1 MNTKVTIKNFRVFD
15 ENGVTIDVKP
25 LTILTGCNSS
35 GKSSIVKGISLLSQ
49 FVQNIIEAK
58 NDGRPIRL
66 GNNKLDFT
74 IAPNNL
80 LGNFEQVVN
89 KKAKEKTVTFAYQ
102 VHSLVLHED
111 VEVELTFGLLKGDSL
126 HDGYLQRI
134 IIRNSISEVFF
145 LSDNEKTSVNYILLK
160 KGLERWLDNKLE
172 GQEINEHFH
181 EDLSDEELIFRGII
195 EHDLISHMPLL
206 DKLSKLEKTD
216 VRQFLLG
223 RLQKYVNNRLSKT
236 SHYSIKDNDGIRRKL
251 ESDAKKYGIENPA
264 LLSDKELFDIY
275 IKSRAE
281 VWKLKLTSV
290 IEHFEQSKYF
300 VFSDYLQ
307 SLEKEQMASFCTEK
321 DLSSISLSSS
331 DLNFLFGLSDNIYLE
346 EVSTLEYV
354 CTEEDET
361 ICWQKNWDSD
371 SLNTNFI
378 PFRLINDY
386 ASSILTDI
394 LTDSTMEAISYISS
408 DLVTIKRL
416 YSFDAKDD
424 FTSLLKQFLGIR
436 NNDGSTRFGNSLVCC
451 DNPFEM
457 RKGEFANKWLREFG
471 IGNRLIVKSVE
482 EGLGAQVR
490 IFGSKEDNEGRLS
503 ADFGY
508 GITQLIAL
516 LLSIEINKGKT
527 IAIEEPE
534 IHLHPNFQSKLA
546 DMFYEAYSKF
556 GVHFIIET
564 HSEYLIRKSQVL
576 VAEMGFTSNK
586 ETEEKCPF
594 QSYYIPLQGKPYS
607 LGYRKDGKFK
617 EDFGS
622 GFYDEASNLAFDIL

>member
-15 ENGVTIDVKP
+15 ENGVTIDLKP

-49 FVQNIIEAK
+49 FVQNIIDAK

-66 GNNKLDFT
+66 GDYKLDFT
-74 IAPNNL
+74 AAPNNL
-80 LGNFEQVVN
+80 LGNFEQVIN
-89 KKAKEKTVTFAYQ
+89 KEAKEKAISFAYQ
-102 VHSLVLHED
+102 VHSSILHED
-111 VEVELTFGLLKGDSL
+111 VEVELTFGLLEQDFMR
-126 HDGYLQRI
+126 DGYLQRI
-134 IIRNSISEVFF
+134 TIKNVSSEV
-145 LSDNEKTSVNYILLK
+145 LYSSDNEGTLINYILLK
-160 KGLERWLDNKLE
+160 TGLEQWFKKQYEKKD
-172 GQEINEHFH
+172 I
-181 EDLSDEELIFRGII
+181 DEAFVIAQGII
-195 EHDLISHMPLL
+195 GHDLISYMPLL
-206 DKLSKLEKTD
+206 DKLNNLEKTD

-223 RLQKYVNNRLSKT
+223 RLEKYVINRLSKT

-251 ESDAKKYGIENPA
+251 ESDAKKYGIDNPT
-264 LLSDKELFDIY
+264 LLSDKELFGIY

-281 VWKLKLTSV
+281 VWKLKLTSL
-290 IEHFEQSKYF
+290 IEHYEQSKYF
-300 VFSDYLQ
+300 LFSDYLQ
-307 SLEKEQMASFCTEK
+307 SLEKEQMYSFCTEK
-321 DLSSISLSSS
+321 DLSSLSFSSS
-331 DLNFLFGLSDNIYLE
+331 DLNLLFGLSDNNYLE
-346 EVSTLEYV
+346 EVSTLKYV

-361 ICWQKNWDSD
+361 MYWQKEKGDSV
-371 SLNTNFI
+371 FGI
-378 PFRLINDY
+378 EFVPFRFINEY
-386 ASSILTDI
+386 VSSVLTDI
-394 LTDSTMEAISYISS
+394 VSDGTMKAISYVSS

-424 FTSLLKQFLGIR
+424 FTSLLKQYLGTRNTNSSIR
-436 NNDGSTRFGNSLVCC
+436 SGNSLAYC
-451 DNPFEM
+451 DNPFEIRM
-457 RKGEFANKWLREFG
+457 GEFANKWLREFG
-471 IGNRLIVKSVE
+471 IGDRLIVKSVE

-490 IFGSKEDNEGRLS
+490 IFGSKEDKEGRLS